1 MKMNTECKGQLP
13 YPKTCTS
20 GPGESR
26 NGIPKTSL
34 KGIKSKKEGTTPL
47 SFVFKWTHISLQ
59 NEVHEPESR
68 RDKNLASAVAK
79 IISVT
84 AMVYVIHNVLQGKPG
99 RQVCVLRSAVLSQN
113 V

>member
-1 MKMNTECKGQLP
+1 VQRAIALSKNLYIWSRRVEEWNTKNLSE
-13 YPKTCTS
+13 
-20 GPGESR
+20 
-26 NGIPKTSL
+26 
-34 KGIKSKKEGTTPL
+34 GIKSKKEGTMPL
-47 SFVFKWTHISLQ
+47 SFMFKWTHISLQ
-59 NEVHEPESR
+59 NEVHEPESG

-99 RQVCVLRSAVLSQN
+99 RQVCVLKRAILSQN